1 MISKEE
7 VKHIAKLARL
17 GLTPKEIEKMQK
29 DLSLVLDYFNLLK
42 NIDVS
47 RVEPTSH
54 SISRL
59 GSFLREDKAI
69 KRSPKEVQKLIEA
82 APEKE
87 GRYIRV
93 KEIL

>member
-1 MISKEE
+1 MINKEE
-7 VKHIAKLARL
+7 VKHVAKLARL
-17 GLTPKEIEKMQK
+17 GLTPREIEKMQK
-29 DLSLVLDYFNLLK
+29 DLSLVLDYFSLLK

-47 RVEPTSH
+47 KVEPTSH
-54 SISRL
+54 SISKL
-59 GSFLREDKAI
+59 GSSFREDKEA
-69 KRSPKEVQKLIEA
+69 KRSPEEIKKLIEV